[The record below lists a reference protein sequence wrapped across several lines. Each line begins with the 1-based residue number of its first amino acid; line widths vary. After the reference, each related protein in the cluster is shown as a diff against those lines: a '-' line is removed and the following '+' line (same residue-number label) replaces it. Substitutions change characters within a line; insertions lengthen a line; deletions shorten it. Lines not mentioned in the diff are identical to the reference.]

1 VPHSL
6 DRLAYDVLVVGS
18 GLAGLRA
25 ALEAARVSKGKA
37 SIAVVT
43 KTQVMRSHSV
53 SAEGGTAAVLYPEE
67 GDSFESHAYDTIKG
81 SDFLADQDAV
91 EFFVKSAPSE
101 IYLLEHWGMPWARR
115 PDGKI
120 AQRPFGGM
128 SFPRACYA
136 EDKVG
141 FFEMS
146 TLYSAALK
154 WENIHFY
161 PEFFVTSLL
170 VEQGRFSGLTALEM
184 KSGDLHLFRAKAC
197 VMATGGAGRLYS
209 FATYGH
215 SSTPEGLYACYRA
228 GAPLKDMEFV
238 QFHPTGLIPTGILIT
253 EAARG
258 EGGILL
264 NAKGERFMARYAP
277 GKMELAPRDI
287 ISRAMITEIRE
298 GRGVEGPDGIKHLW
312 LDLTGLDPD
321 IIKRKLSGIRE
332 LCIRLAGLDPV
343 HERIPVRPATHYYMG
358 GVHTDIRGAT
368 PILGLWAAG
377 EVACVSINGANRLG
391 SNSTIEC
398 LVWGRVTGEEAA
410 RYAMGTDPAEGG
422 LAEMAAA
429 EEKRIFDG
437 LLGRAPRE
445 NPYEIRE
452 ELQRTMEEECHV
464 FRDEASLTRGL
475 RRVRELKARLW
486 RGVEDSS
493 RVYNTNLTN
502 VLELEAMLEV
512 AEVILLGALNRRES
526 RGAHARTD
534 YPSRDDAR
542 WLVHTLARY
551 TPEGPE
557 LSYLPVRITKY
568 QPVERRY

>member
-1 VPHSL
+1 LERIRH
-6 DRLAYDVLVVGS
+6 DIAIVGS

-25 ALEAARVSKGKA
+25 ALEAARVSRGKL
-37 SIAVVT
+37 SIAVVS
-43 KTQVMRSHSV
+43 KTQAMRSHSV

-67 GDSFESHAYDTIKG
+67 GDSFESHIYDTIKG

-91 EFFVKSAPSE
+91 EFFVKAAPGE
-101 IYLLEHWGMPWARR
+101 IYQLEHWGMPWARR
-115 PDGKI
+115 PDGRI
-120 AQRPFGGM
+120 AQRAFGGM

-154 WENIHFY
+154 WDNIKFY
-161 PEFFVTSLL
+161 QEFFVTSLL
-170 VEQGRFSGLTALEM
+170 VEQGRFRGLTALDM
-184 KSGDLHLFRAKAC
+184 KSGNLYLFEAKAC
-197 VMATGGAGRLYS
+197 IVATGGAGRLYS

-215 SSTPEGLYACYRA
+215 SSTPEGLYMAYRA

-238 QFHPTGLIPTGILIT
+238 QFHPTGLVPSGILIT

-264 NAKGERFMARYAP
+264 NAKGERFLARYAP
-277 GKMELAPRDI
+277 SKMELAPRDI

-298 GRGVEGPDGIKHLW
+298 GRAVEGPDGIKHLW
-312 LDLTGLDPD
+312 LDLTVVDPEVV
-321 IIKRKLSGIRE
+321 KTRLSGIRE
-332 LCIRLAGLDPV
+332 ICIKLAGLDPI
-343 HERIPVRPATHYYMG
+343 HDRIPVRPATHYYMG
-358 GVHTDIRGAT
+358 GIHTDISGAT
-368 PILGLWAAG
+368 PVLGLWAAG
-377 EVACVSINGANRLG
+377 EAACVSINGANRLG

-398 LVWGRVTGEEAA
+398 LVWGKVTGAEAA
-410 RYAMGTDPAEGG
+410 RYAMNADPGPGALEP
-422 LAEMAAA
+422 LAAA
-429 EEKRIFDG
+429 EEKRIFDE
-437 LLGRAPRE
+437 LLGKAPRE

-452 ELQRTMEEECHV
+452 ELQRTMEENCHV
-464 FRDEASLTRGL
+464 FRDEASLTEGL
-475 RRVRELKARLW
+475 RRVRELKQRLW

-512 AEVILLGALNRRES
+512 AEIILLSALGRRET

-534 YPSRDDAR
+534 YPSRDDGR
-542 WLVHTLARY
+542 WLVHTLASY
-551 TPEGPE
+551 SQEGPR

-568 QPVERRY
+568 QPVERKY